1 MKVIIPLDFNACF
14 KYIKIYSE
22 KATEENDI
30 FGQSW
35 LLAPFFSNITLPFR
49 IKEDPSKMDDYIRN
63 MLLYDSTNFFN
74 IALEIP
80 QYDNNW
86 NLMSNNIF
94 KFNSQTSSFINDL
107 GIKWLDKTVIFYFFL
122 INKNA

>member
-1 MKVIIPLDFNACF
+1 MRVIIPFDFNACF

-22 KATEENDI
+22 KKTEETDI
-30 FGQSW
+30 FSQSW
-35 LLAPFFSNITLPFR
+35 LLAPFFSNVTLPFR

-80 QYDNNW
+80 QYDKNW

-94 KFNSQTSSFINDL
+94 KFNHQTSSFINDL
-107 GIKWLDKTVIFYFFL
+107 GRTWLDKTVIFFL
-122 INKNA
+122 I